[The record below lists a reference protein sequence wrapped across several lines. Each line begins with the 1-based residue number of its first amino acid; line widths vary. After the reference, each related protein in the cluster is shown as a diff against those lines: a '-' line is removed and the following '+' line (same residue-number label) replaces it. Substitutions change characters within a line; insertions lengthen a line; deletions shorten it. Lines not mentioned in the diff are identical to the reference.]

1 MNITQSFGH
10 ALKDARTVKNLTQED
25 FSQVSSRTYV
35 SSLERGIYA
44 PTLAKIDS
52 LANRIGIHPL
62 TLISMAYLLENPKI
76 DRIKLFEQVQLEL
89 NELQPRKEQA

>member
-1 MNITQSFGH
+1 MNITLAFGH
-10 ALKDARTVKNLTQED
+10 ALKRARAFKNLTQED

-35 SSLERGIYA
+35 STLERGIYA

-62 TLISMAYLLENPKI
+62 TLISMAYLLENPEI
-76 DRIKLFEQVQLEL
+76 DSIKLFEQVQLEL
-89 NELQPRKEQA
+89 NNLQR

>member
-1 MNITQSFGH
+1 MNITLAFGH
-10 ALKDARTVKNLTQED
+10 ALKRARAFKNLTQED

-35 SSLERGIYA
+35 STLERGVYA

-62 TLISMAYLLENPKI
+62 TLISMAYLLENPEI
-76 DRIKLFEQVQLEL
+76 DSIKLFEQVQLEL
-89 NELQPRKEQA
+89 NNLQR

>member
-1 MNITQSFGH
+1 MNITLAFGH
-10 ALKDARTVKNLTQED
+10 ALKRARALKNLTQED

-35 SSLERGIYA
+35 STLERGIYA

-62 TLISMAYLLENPKI
+62 TLISMAYLLENPKL
-76 DRIKLFEQVQLEL
+76 DRIELLEQVQSEL
-89 NELQPRKEQA
+89 NDLLPK

>member
-1 MNITQSFGH
+1 MNITLAFGH
-10 ALKDARTVKNLTQED
+10 ALKRARAFKNLTQED

-35 SSLERGIYA
+35 STLERGIYA

-62 TLISMAYLLENPKI
+62 TLISMAYLLENPEI
-76 DRIKLFEQVQLEL
+76 DSIKLFEQVQLEL
-89 NELQPRKEQA
+89 NDLQLRK